1 MSNTP
6 NCGPTADASGGPA
19 IFGPIEQHRAAARS
33 WLAAYDRLG
42 VLQEMI
48 PEARRRWQIFIA
60 GRPDDCTD
68 APEWTDANTALIE
81 ADQELTKALERCF
94 PLH

>member
-6 NCGPTADASGGPA
+6 NCGPTARRATGETDP
-19 IFGPIEQHRAAARS
+19 IFAAMERLRAARRG

-48 PEARRRWQIFIA
+48 PEARRRWEIFIDV
-60 GRPDDCTD
+60 RPDDCTD
-68 APEWTDANTALIE
+68 APEWVEGGEYSIP
-81 ADQELTKALERCF
+81 RG
-94 PLH
+94 HRGIR